1 MTTRTA
7 PVLLVWLLACSLW
20 ACHRHQAVT
29 AQSIMPD
36 TLVLRPGDVVFRR
49 CTGLTSRIVA
59 FQDTGGI
66 FSHTGIVVD
75 SAGVMMIVHAVPG
88 EHDFR
93 GDADRVKMDTP
104 QKFYAK
110 GYALTGAVCRPY
122 DSIAGKRA
130 ARKAMEIY
138 QRGTLF
144 DNDYD
149 ETDTTRMY
157 CTELIAY
164 AYRHAGIEL
173 LDSQRHTVS
182 LPLTKIRCIVPSQI
196 YKSQQ
201 LQQMYMF
208 NP

>member
-1 MTTRTA
+1 MTTRIS
-7 PVLLVWLLACSLW
+7 PVALVLLLACSLL
-20 ACHRHQAVT
+20 ACHQRQVT
-29 AQSIMPD
+29 TAESILPD
-36 TLVLRPGDVVFRR
+36 TIVLRPGDVVFRR

-59 FQDTGGI
+59 FQDTEGI

-88 EHDFR
+88 EPDFQ

-104 QKFYAK
+104 QKFYAQ
-110 GYALTGAVCRPY
+110 GYALAAAVCRPI
-122 DSIAGKRA
+122 DSVAGSRA
-130 ARKAMEIY
+130 ACKAMEIY

-149 ETDTTRMY
+149 DTDTTRMY

-164 AYRHAGIEL
+164 VYRQAGIEL
-173 LDSQRHTVS
+173 LDSLRYTVS
-182 LPLTKIRCIVPSQI
+182 LPLTQLRCIMPSQI
-196 YKSQQ
+196 HNSKALKEIY
-201 LQQMYMF
+201 MY